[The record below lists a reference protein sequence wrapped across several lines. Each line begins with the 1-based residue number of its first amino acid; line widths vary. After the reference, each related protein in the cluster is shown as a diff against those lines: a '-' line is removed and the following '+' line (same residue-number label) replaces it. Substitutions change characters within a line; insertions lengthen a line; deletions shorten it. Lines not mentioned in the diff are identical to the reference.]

1 MKIFT
6 SNFIYLLV
14 ICRERLALYNFPA
27 GENVCKLFWLTPS
40 TKLSQAKYTTGPN
53 IINHFFFLIQK
64 TNLKHN
70 QSKYTKYKP
79 HHPFMYKT
87 ASSVKK
93 KKKKNYIYTDT
104 HTHDGLKT
112 PAKPKYTAQITLS
125 SFISLVQSTI
135 QCIKIP
141 SQAKYK
147 TPSLESVFKLTPS
160 AKLSQAKRNIQSA
173 PASPTTCID
182 NLVNHPFCPANRMF
196 ES

>member
-53 IINHFFFLIQK
+53 IINHFFFFNLENQPEAQPIQV
-64 TNLKHN
+64 
-70 QSKYTKYKP
+70 YKVQTP
-79 HHPFMYKT
+79 SPLYVYDCLFCQ
-87 ASSVKK
+87 KK
-93 KKKKNYIYTDT
+93 KKKKKLYIYRHT

-141 SQAKYK
+141 SQTK
-147 TPSLESVFKLTPS
+147 
-160 AKLSQAKRNIQSA
+160 
-173 PASPTTCID
+173 
-182 NLVNHPFCPANRMF
+182 
-196 ES
+196 

>member
-93 KKKKNYIYTDT
+93 KKKKIIYIQT
-104 HTHDGLKT
+104 HTHT
-112 PAKPKYTAQITLS
+112 TASKPQPSQNIQPKLPYHHS
-125 SFISLVQSTI
+125 SVQS
-135 QCIKIP
+135 
-141 SQAKYK
+141 SQPYNA
-147 TPSLESVFKLTPS
+147 
-160 AKLSQAKRNIQSA
+160 
-173 PASPTTCID
+173 
-182 NLVNHPFCPANRMF
+182 
-196 ES
+196 